1 MLAGRLRGERLPDTG
16 RTEEVD
22 DEPLALAAHKVVE
35 RSAARVEFTV
45 SFDEGTE
52 KALSL
57 FWENEAG
64 EGFLVPVDVFDMAD
78 IELHCFTSSARE
90 GVKKRSLLT
99 P

>member
-52 KALSL
+52 KGLAICGQYETVECLR
-57 FWENEAG
+57 
-64 EGFLVPVDVFDMAD
+64 VPGNRCDVLDV
-78 IELHCFTSSARE
+78 ELDCQ
-90 GVKKRSLLT
+90 
-99 P
+99 